1 MQDKTAEI
9 PRRGGFSIDDRTSEG
24 NSIINERT
32 EQQQGRVVSGRRP
45 RSLRLRFLQHHRR
58 LSGRLQETS
67 QPGGHGHGDHFYCSG
82 SNSLSHYTASLA

>member
-32 EQQQGRVVSGRRP
+32 EQQQGRFVSGRRP
-45 RSLRLRFLQHHRR
+45 RSLRLRFLQHHRG
-58 LSGRLQETS
+58 LSWRLQETS

>member
-32 EQQQGRVVSGRRP
+32 EQQQGRFVSGRRP

-67 QPGGHGHGDHFYCSG
+67 QLSGHGHRDHFYCSG
-82 SNSLSHYTASLA
+82 SNSLSLIILHH